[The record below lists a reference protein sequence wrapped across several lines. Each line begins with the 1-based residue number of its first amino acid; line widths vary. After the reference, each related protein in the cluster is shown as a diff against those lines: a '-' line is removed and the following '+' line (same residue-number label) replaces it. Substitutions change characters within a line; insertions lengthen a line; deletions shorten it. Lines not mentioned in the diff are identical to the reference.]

1 MKIAFNARL
10 LNSPTL
16 RGWNRYTINLLVE
29 LSSLGIE
36 LFLYSDRPLHES
48 HLAKL
53 PKDSYQVRISP
64 PMRYILWEQYWLPK
78 QCEQDQA
85 DILHCPLNFGLPW
98 FSPCP
103 RILTLHDA
111 IDQIY
116 YSQNIPWYQKLNL
129 ANLQTRFYH
138 WVARHRADYIITISE
153 YSKQDIVKY
162 LQVPE
167 NKITVIYE
175 AADANFHQEVIPSQ
189 RLQIRSKYKLELPY
203 IFYIGGWEKRK
214 NIPFLLKAFA
224 EANLDGVELVLAG
237 GKDEQRDPLLELGES
252 LGIANRLRLLG
263 WVDDEDLPGLYAEAI
278 CFVYPS
284 EYEGFGLQLCE
295 AMAVGCPVLA
305 ARSTCLPEILGDGGE
320 TFSISETTE
329 LANLLQ
335 HIERDKSNYHDL
347 VNKAKKR
354 SLEFNW
360 QITSRQT
367 EEIYKEIAK
376 NI

>member
-1 MKIAFNARL
+1 MKIAFNTRL

-16 RGWNRYTINLLVE
+16 RGWNRYTINLLIE
-29 LSSLGIE
+29 LSSLDIE
-36 LFLYSDRPLHES
+36 LFLYSDSPLHES

-53 PKDSYQVRISP
+53 PKDSYQIRISP

-78 QCEQDQA
+78 QCKEDQI
-85 DILHCPLNFGLPW
+85 DILHCPMNFGLPW

-103 RILTLHDA
+103 RVLTLHDA

-116 YSQNIPWYQKLNL
+116 YSQDRPWFQKFSLTNIQN
-129 ANLQTRFYH
+129 NFYH
-138 WVARHRADYIITISE
+138 WVARNKADHIITVSQ

-162 LQVPE
+162 LHIPE

-175 AADANFHQEVIPSQ
+175 AAETSFHHEVNQ
-189 RLQIRSKYKLELPY
+189 TKRLEVRCKYQLQLPY

-214 NIPFLLKAFA
+214 NIPFLVKAFA
-224 EANLDGVELVLAG
+224 EANLDDVELVLAG
-237 GKDEQRDPLLELGES
+237 GQDEQRDILMKLGES
-252 LGIANRLRLLG
+252 LEIANRLRLLG
-263 WVDDEDLPGLYAEAI
+263 WVDDADLPALYAEAV

-305 ARSTCLPEILGDGGE
+305 ARSTCLPEVLGDGGK
-320 TFSISETTE
+320 TFSLAETTE
-329 LANLLQ
+329 LAKLLRRLK
-335 HIERDKSNYHDL
+335 RDKSYYDDL

-354 SLEFNW
+354 DYELNW
-360 QITSRQT
+360 QLTARQT
-367 EEIYKEIAK
+367 EDVYKKIL
-376 NI
+376 

>member
-78 QCEQDQA
+78 QCEQDQV

-103 RILTLHDA
+103 CVLTLHDA
-111 IDQIY
+111 IDQVY
-116 YSQNIPWYQKLNL
+116 YSQNIPWYQQLNL
-129 ANLQTRFYH
+129 ANLQTRFYN
-138 WVARHRADYIITISE
+138 WVARHRADHIITVSE

-175 AADANFHQEVIPSQ
+175 AADANFHQEVTPSQ
-189 RLQIRSKYKLELPY
+189 RLQIRSKYQLKLPY

-237 GKDEQRDPLLELGES
+237 GKNEQRDILLELGES

-263 WVDDEDLPGLYAEAI
+263 WVDDADLPGLYAEAV

-329 LANLLQ
+329 LANLFQLLKT
-335 HIERDKSNYHDL
+335 DKSNHHDL

-360 QITSRQT
+360 QITAQQT